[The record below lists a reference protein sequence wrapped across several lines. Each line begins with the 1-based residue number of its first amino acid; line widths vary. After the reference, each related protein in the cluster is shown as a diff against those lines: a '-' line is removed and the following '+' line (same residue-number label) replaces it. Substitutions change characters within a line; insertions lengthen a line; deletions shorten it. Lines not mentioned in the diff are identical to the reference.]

1 MVSLRFAIATAID
14 VAQVAREARR
24 LACDLGFHRADAE
37 SVALAVRELATNL
50 VRYAQRGEMLISTQD
65 APRIGLRIE
74 CYDRGPGIANLERA
88 FEDGFSTGG
97 GLGGGLPG
105 ARRLMDDFEIVTGA
119 AGTTIV
125 ASKWLTRR

>member
-1 MVSLRFAIATAID
+1 MDSFRLAIVTAAD
-14 VAQVAREARR
+14 VAQASREARR
-24 LACDLGFHRADAE
+24 LARDIGFHNAEAE

-50 VRYAQRGEMLISTQD
+50 VRYAQDGEMVFSTQD
-65 APRIGLRIE
+65 APRIGIRIE
-74 CYDRGPGIANLERA
+74 CYDRGPGIANLQQA

-105 ARRLMDDFEIVTGA
+105 ARRLMDDFEIATGA